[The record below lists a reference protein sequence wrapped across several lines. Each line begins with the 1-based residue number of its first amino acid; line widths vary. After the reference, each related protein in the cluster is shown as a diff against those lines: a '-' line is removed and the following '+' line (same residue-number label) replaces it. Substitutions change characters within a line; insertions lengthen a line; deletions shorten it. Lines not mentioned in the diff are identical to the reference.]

1 MEINNPVPGENTDI
15 NMQDL
20 VSSEHERSDNNRFGG
35 QDVPYDHEIQIFS
48 QWTPNPNAFK
58 FITSEFVVEG
68 DRVGFANLEECADIP
83 LAKALLSL
91 DGVTQVHFFEN
102 VTTVTQ
108 DGSQDWGELSES
120 VEVALQQWLP
130 SHDAKAVAKMTVRD
144 ISHFTDEMHKVD
156 EILSREIRPAL
167 QGDGGDLELVALK
180 DGILSIRYQGAC
192 GSCPSSMAGTLSAI
206 VSILRAEYNQD
217 IEVVVV

>member
-1 MEINNPVPGENTDI
+1 MNDTHSLGQPLESTQTDSSTLPKFIPYQEGMDMSEEND
-15 NMQDL
+15 
-20 VSSEHERSDNNRFGG
+20 
-35 QDVPYDHEIQIFS
+35 IQIFS

-68 DRVGFANLEECADIP
+68 DRVGFSTMEEAENVP
-83 LAKALLSL
+83 LARALLSL
-91 DGVTQVHFFEN
+91 DGVTQIHFFEN

-108 DGSQDWGELSES
+108 DGSQDWGALSES
-120 VEVALQQWLP
+120 IEVALQSWLP
-130 SHDAKAVAKMTVRD
+130 THDAKAVAKLTIRD
-144 ISHFTDEMHKVD
+144 LSHFSEEMHKID

-167 QGDGGDLELVALK
+167 QGDGGDLELVAYK
-180 DGILSIRYQGAC
+180 DGVLSIRYQGAC

-206 VSILRAEYNQD
+206 VSMLRADFDPN